1 MRYHKFFQFI
11 FLLKFNLDRKAL
23 GVLGWR
29 NEWAK
34 SLEFFSIISLRNDP
48 NASERMRRVTF

>member
-23 GVLGWR
+23 GVLGWW
-29 NEWAK
+29 NERAK
-34 SLEFFSIISLRNDP
+34 SLEFFSIVSLRNDQ